1 MKTSAL
7 KKPARKRLL
16 IAEDDPIAASRARGA
31 FALRG
36 HEVEIAENVG
46 QALAAFAV
54 GQYDLV
60 IVNLKTAHLDGV
72 FLAELIKTRS
82 PHTPVILLN
91 SASAFETN

>member
-1 MKTSAL
+1 M
-7 KKPARKRLL
+7 
-16 IAEDDPIAASRARGA
+16 IAEDDPVAASKARGA

-36 HEVEIAENVG
+36 HKVEIAENVG

-72 FLAELIKTRS
+72 VLAEVIKRRS
-82 PHTPVILLN
+82 PDTPVILLN
-91 SASAFETN
+91 SASAFEAN